1 MHFYEHRMTG
11 NQAEWRWKK
20 EDENCIVTIANRGQ
34 EFVIHDDEQAIDWAK
49 NLIMNN
55 A

>member
-1 MHFYEHRMTG
+1 MTG
-11 NQAEWRWKK
+11 NHAEWRWKK